1 MKKYLFLFLYLFIAA
16 LNYNLI
22 LKPLK
27 LVTGGTQGLSLI
39 ITSFISIKDSIVILL
54 INITTLILSYFLL
67 SKDVTKS
74 IVASS
79 FLYPIS
85 IKITSFIPN
94 FTINNTFIFSI
105 VAGTIC
111 GITGALIYRLGFSS
125 GGVSTINLINN
136 KFFKIKVSISNF
148 IVNLIIILLGIF
160 RFGII
165 KGMYSI
171 IVILV
176 SSIFI
181 DIIFKK

>member
-39 ITSFISIKDSIVILL
+39 ITSFINIKDSIVILL
-54 INITTLILSYFLL
+54 LSYFLL
-67 SKDVTKS
+67 SKNVTKS
-74 IVASS
+74 IVVSS

-85 IKITSFIPN
+85 IKITSFIPR

-111 GITGALIYRLGFSS
+111 GITGSLIYRLGFSS

-160 RFGII
+160 RFGVI

-181 DIIFKK
+181 DVIFKK